1 MSKLLA
7 LTLAGLLGVSTA
19 AAGGYEYDRAAGEFR
34 YNFNRDRDAK
44 AQEQRL
50 LEQQRQIRDLERKLR
65 DQRDQMRYLEAQ
77 RNAARQHQYQRPI
90 QPPLYNMPPRWITP

>member
-7 LTLAGLLGVSTA
+7 LTLAGLLAASTA
-19 AAGGYEYDRAAGEFR
+19 AAGGYEYDPMAGEFR
-34 YNFNRDRDAK
+34 YNFRKDDK

-90 QPPLYNMPPRWITP
+90 PPPLYNPPPMWITP